1 MIGKQFDSNS
11 FFSSILTFTF
21 YMVNATELIGYF
33 LALLLSLIGITYSIV
48 KICKRVKIR
57 QSHSGDHLE
66 IAIPYESVE

>member
-1 MIGKQFDSNS
+1 
-11 FFSSILTFTF
+11 
-21 YMVNATELIGYF
+21 MVNATELIGYF